1 MSTLH
6 YLLLVTHRL
15 AVDSCQREPYRGQMA
30 RPTHPDKD
38 IEDALR
44 DFESAGWS
52 VEKSGARAHI
62 WGRAKCP
69 ANRRGACSVS
79 VYSTPKSGQNHAKN
93 LRRALRICECVTT
106 TRKEKT

>member
-1 MSTLH
+1 MSTPS
-6 YLLLVTHRL
+6 YLLLVTHSL
-15 AVDSCQREPYRGQMA
+15 SVDSCQRGPYCGQMA

-93 LRRALRICECVTT
+93 LRKALRICECVTT